1 MELELWGRWFT
12 PVFDLPAR
20 WWIYLLLW
28 AYLVGW
34 LVLLLRHRGEFAR
47 LGKRRLVLALA
58 LLVLTP
64 PLNNLLLLRAPSAR
78 LLPPPYLAAQ
88 PTVPTV
94 PLLETLLF
102 ATTAWIGVGPAAVI
116 GLLAGIVQA
125 GTTTHNPLAPFNLA
139 LEAALIAYLL
149 RQDYRGTVPQV
160 ARHPIAAL
168 PASVLL
174 IWPFQLLATF
184 AFTSRPGGVLTAM
197 DYAWTME
204 RLGLGLRLLSALLSG
219 AILELAYAL
228 GGQRMRP
235 WTEPLRPPPYAL
247 SLSRRFLSALFPLF
261 ILLVIALTYA
271 VVHSA
276 VSMASQQAVD
286 ALVRDALNGAD
297 RVASFIATG
306 GSLVRQFA
314 TDQVLWQGDPALC
327 RDRLRRDMEMLP
339 YFTHLIAYD
348 AEKGVFCSYPEAAEG
363 ETALF
368 PEEEAIF
375 DIVYIT
381 GGSTP
386 TQVYR
391 GPDGEAYIS
400 FLSPL
405 EDPLSQERYGVLVG
419 RVDLLLNPSLSEI
432 LTGLQ
437 QTMQQGVGFVID
449 AEGRIVAHP
458 DSDRVLH
465 PSGADLSSPPLFTLP
480 DDRGWVREGLN
491 SLTNAR
497 QLVCQVAVEGY
508 PWSVVI
514 QLPYEVVL
522 KTAIRIATPLLGLL
536 FLITSVTVMVL
547 LTITRQLTRPL
558 NLLADAAGR
567 IAAGNLEHPIRV
579 RGEDEVARLG
589 KALEKMRLS
598 LRDRLHD
605 LSLLL
610 QVSQAISASLDLG
623 QGVPPILKGV
633 LEATGGRVARIL
645 LLSATGEPQRAV
657 GRGENVKGIEVLD
670 RYLTRRVREEKGAV
684 RIEDLTR
691 VLDLPPSAPPL
702 DRIRA
707 AIAFPVRTQNHLVG
721 VLWVGYGEPHHF
733 PATEVNL
740 LNTIVGQAAVLVEKA
755 RLFQMAEGGRRR
767 LSAILSSTR
776 DAILVTDRQNRILL
790 INPAA
795 EQVLGLSAKE
805 TIGKHVEEIPLHEQL
820 VHVLTAPIEPGESLV
835 AEVPLPNERV
845 YYANASAILD
855 PGGGMSG
862 RVVALRDITSFKEL
876 DKMKSEFVATVSHDL
891 RAPLTFIRGY
901 VSMLPM
907 IGPLTEKQQEY
918 VEKILNGIE
927 QISRLVEDLLNLG
940 RIEAGVGLEKKPCHL
955 GALVVEAVDRMR
967 AQAAAKG
974 LTLRLEA
981 TEPAPVILGDAT
993 LLRQAIAN
1001 LVDNAIKYTPSGGLV
1016 TVGLRATES
1025 EVLIS
1030 VKDTGIGIAPEDQ
1043 VRLFEKFYR
1052 IRRKETGGVQGTGLG
1067 LAIVKSIVE
1076 RHGGRVWVESALNQG
1091 STFTIALP
1099 LRPSGDEDR

>member
-1 MELELWGRWFT
+1 MELELWGRWFV
-12 PVFDLPAR
+12 PIFDLPAR
-20 WWIYLLLW
+20 WWTYLSLAAYLL
-28 AYLVGW
+28 GW
-34 LVLLLRHRGEFAR
+34 LVLVLRHRREFAA
-47 LGKRRLVLALA
+47 LGGRQLVPTLI

-64 PLNNLLLLRAPSAR
+64 LTNNFLLLRVPSAR

-88 PTVPTV
+88 PMVPTV
-94 PLLETLLF
+94 PLLGLLLP
-102 ATTAWIGVGPAAVI
+102 AAAAAWMGVGPAAVL

-125 GTTTHNPLAPFNLA
+125 GTTTHNILAPFNLA
-139 LEAALIAYLL
+139 LEAALIVYLL
-149 RQDYRGTVPQV
+149 RQDYQGTVPHL
-160 ARHPIAAL
+160 ARHPLVAL
-168 PASVLL
+168 PTAVLVV
-174 IWPFQLLATF
+174 WPLCLFTTF
-184 AFTSRPGGVLTAM
+184 VSTYRPMDVLTTL
-197 DYAWTME
+197 DYAWTLE
-204 RLGLGLRLLSALLSG
+204 RLNLGLYLLSALISG
-219 AILELAYAL
+219 AILELAYVL
-228 GGQRMRP
+228 GGQRVRP
-235 WTEPLRPPPYAL
+235 QVKPTRTPPYART
-247 SLSRRFLSALFPLF
+247 LSRRFIFTLLPLF
-261 ILLVIALTYA
+261 ILLMVALTYA

-276 VSMASQQAVD
+276 ISIASQQAIE
-286 ALVRDALNGAD
+286 ALARDGLNGAD
-297 RVASFIATG
+297 HIASFIATG
-306 GSLVRQFA
+306 GSLIRQFA
-314 TDQVLWQGDPALC
+314 TDQVLWEGDPTLC
-327 RDRLRRDMEMLP
+327 QNRLQRDMEMLP
-339 YFTHLIAYD
+339 YFTRLTAYD
-348 AEKGVFCSYPEAAEG
+348 ADRGVLCTYPEGTE
-363 ETALF
+363 EEMALL
-368 PEEEAIF
+368 PEEDAIF

-391 GPDGEAYIS
+391 GLTGGAYIS

-405 EDPLSQERYGVLVG
+405 EDPLTQERHGVLVG

-432 LTGLQ
+432 LSGLQ
-437 QTMQQGVGFVID
+437 RTMQEGVGFVID

-458 DSDRVLH
+458 DQDRLFH
-465 PSGADLSSPPLFTLP
+465 PSGADTSTPPLLLLP
-480 DDRGWVREGLN
+480 DERGWVREGLD

-514 QLPYEVVL
+514 QLPYKIVL
-522 KTAIRIATPLLGLL
+522 ETAIHIATPLLALL
-536 FLITSVTVMVL
+536 FVVTGATVVVV

-567 IAAGNLEHPIRV
+567 IAGGDLENPIHV
-579 RGEDEVARLG
+579 RGGDEVARLG
-589 KALEKMRLS
+589 EALEKMRLS

-610 QVSQAISASLDLG
+610 QVSQAVSASLDLS
-623 QGVPPILKGV
+623 QGIPPILKGV
-633 LEATGGRVARIL
+633 LEGTGGRVARIL
-645 LLSATGEPQRAV
+645 LLSPAGEPQRAV
-657 GRGENVKGIEVLD
+657 SRGEGVENIGLLD
-670 RYLTRRVREEKGAV
+670 RYLTHQVREKDGPV
-684 RIEDLTR
+684 QIEDLSQA
-691 VLDLPPSAPPL
+691 LDLPSSAPPL

-707 AIAFPVRTQNHLVG
+707 AIAFPVRTQNRIVG
-721 VLWVGYGEPHHF
+721 VLWVGYGEPHQF
-733 PATEVNL
+733 PSTEVDL
-740 LNTIVGQAAVLVEKA
+740 LNTIVGQTAVLIEKA

-767 LSAILSSTR
+767 LSTILSSTR
-776 DAILVTDRQNRILL
+776 DAILVTDRQNRLLL

-795 EQVLGLSAKE
+795 EQALGLTSRE
-805 TIGKHVEEIPLHEQL
+805 TVGRRVDEIPLQEQL
-820 VHVLTAPIEPGESLV
+820 AHVLTAPIEPGESLV
-835 AEVPLPNERV
+835 AEVPLPNGRV
-845 YYANASAILD
+845 YYANASVILD

-981 TEPAPVILGDAT
+981 SEPAPVILGDAT
-993 LLRQAIAN
+993 LLRQAVAN

-1016 TVGLRATES
+1016 TVGLRTTED
-1025 EVLIS
+1025 EVLIT

-1052 IRRKETGGVQGTGLG
+1052 IRRKETGEIQGTGLG

-1099 LRPSGDEDR
+1099 LRPPEE

>member
-1 MELELWGRWFT
+1 MELVLWGRWFV

-20 WWIYLLLW
+20 WWTYFSLGVYLT
-28 AYLVGW
+28 GW
-34 LVLLLRHRGEFAR
+34 LVLILRHRREFAT
-47 LGKRRLVLALA
+47 LKGRRLALGLV

-64 PLNNLLLLRAPSAR
+64 LAHNFLLLRVLPAQ

-88 PTVPTV
+88 PTPPTV
-94 PLLETLLF
+94 PLLGPLF
-102 ATTAWIGVGPAAVI
+102 LAAAVWVGVGPAAVL

-125 GTTTHNPLAPFNLA
+125 GTTTRNPLAPFNVA
-139 LEAALIAYLL
+139 LEAALLVYLL
-149 RQDYRGTVPQV
+149 RQDCRGTVAQI
-160 ARHPIAAL
+160 ARHPLAAL
-168 PASVLL
+168 PGSVLL
-174 IWPFQLLATF
+174 IWPLRLLATF
-184 AFTSRPGGVLTAM
+184 AFTYRPGGVLATL
-197 DYAWTME
+197 DYAWTLE
-204 RLGLGLRLLSALLSG
+204 RLDLGLRLLSALLCG
-219 AILELAYAL
+219 IILKLVYMV
-228 GGQRMRP
+228 GGQRVRP
-235 WTEPLRPPPYAL
+235 QATPLRIPPYAR
-247 SLSRRFLSALFPLF
+247 SLSRRFLFTLLPLF
-261 ILLVIALTYA
+261 ILLMVALTYA

-276 VSMASQQAVD
+276 ISIASQQAVD
-286 ALVRDALNGAD
+286 TLVRDASNGAD
-297 RVASFIATG
+297 QIASFIATG
-306 GSLVRQFA
+306 GSLIRQFA
-314 TDQVLWQGDPALC
+314 TDRVLWEGDKTLC

-339 YFTHLIAYD
+339 YFTRLTAYD
-348 AEKGVFCSYPEAAEG
+348 AEKRVLC
-363 ETALF
+363 TF
-368 PEEEAIF
+368 PEGGARETNLLPEEKEIF
-375 DIVYIT
+375 DIVYLT

-386 TQVYR
+386 TQAYR
-391 GPDGEAYIS
+391 GLNGEAYIS

-405 EDPLSQERYGVLVG
+405 EDPQTQERHGVLVG
-419 RVDLLLNPSLSEI
+419 RVDLLLNPLLSET
-432 LTGLQ
+432 LSGLQ
-437 QTMQQGVGFVID
+437 KTMRRGVGFVID
-449 AEGRIVAHP
+449 AEGRIVSHP
-458 DSDRVLH
+458 NPDRLFH
-465 PSGADLSSPPLFTLP
+465 PSGADVSQPPLVLLP
-480 DDRGWVREGLN
+480 NERGWVRGGFD

-522 KTAIRIATPLLGLL
+522 ETALHIATPLLVLL
-536 FLITSVTVMVL
+536 LLVTGVTVVVL
-547 LTITRQLTRPL
+547 LAITRQLTRPL
-558 NLLADAAGR
+558 NLLAGAAGR
-567 IAAGNLEHPIRV
+567 IAAGNLEHPIHV

-589 KALEKMRLS
+589 EALEKMRLS

-610 QVSQAISASLDLG
+610 RVSQAVSASLDLS
-623 QGVPPILKGV
+623 QGIPPILKGV
-633 LEATGGRVARIL
+633 LEATSGQVARIV
-645 LLSATGEPQRAV
+645 LLSTTGEPQKAV
-657 GRGENVKGIEVLD
+657 SQGENVENIGMLD
-670 RYLTRRVREEKGAV
+670 RYLTRRVHEDQGPV
-684 RIEDLTR
+684 QIEDLVR
-691 VLDLPPSAPPL
+691 ALDLSPSAPPL
-702 DRIRA
+702 DRLRA
-707 AIAFPVRTQNHLVG
+707 AIAFPVRSQNRTVG
-721 VLWVGYGEPHHF
+721 ILWVGYNRPHQF
-733 PATEVNL
+733 PSTEVDL
-740 LNTIVGQAAVLVEKA
+740 LNTIVGQTAVLIEKA

-776 DAILVTDRQNRILL
+776 DAVLVTDRHDRLL
-790 INPAA
+790 LLNPAA
-795 EQVLGLSAKE
+795 EHILGLSSRE
-805 TIGKHVEEIPLHEQL
+805 TVGKHLQEIPLHEQL
-820 VHVLTAPIEPGESLV
+820 IHVLTAPIEPGESLV
-835 AEVPLPNERV
+835 AEVPLPNGRV
-845 YYANASAILD
+845 YYANASVILD
-855 PGGGMSG
+855 TGGGMSG

-907 IGPLTEKQQEY
+907 VGPLTEKQQEY

-981 TEPAPVILGDAT
+981 SEPAPVILGDAT

-1016 TVGLRATES
+1016 TVGLRTTEE

-1052 IRRKETGGVQGTGLG
+1052 IRRKETGEIQGTGLG

-1099 LRPSGDEDR
+1099 LRSSEE